1 MPGEPM
7 VIGPFIRGLNNISTA
22 GEAEDT
28 EVVDLVNMEVSLDKS
43 LESRPPITVDAASI
57 TDLTETHRHKVF
69 GTYVIS
75 ETEWYLIVLCPTA
88 GNGQIRALLRG
99 DYNDY
104 VIVHSIS
111 LTLYTEVP
119 ADMVQFK
126 DSLYFIMPPGSTK
139 NGFSWSKTGTYTEI
153 PTMPKALSLVSW
165 KNRLW
170 AGGSPA
176 STTDGD
182 RIWFS
187 SVDKDGLHP
196 DKWEA
201 VNFFDT
207 APGEG
212 GFITGMIPFFN
223 NMIIFKNDGT
233 WRFSYSADPAGG
245 LVEKISG
252 TVGAANKDC
261 IVEFEGLIY
270 CYDQGTIYELV
281 NSSFTPIN
289 IKLKFKPDNESDFAE
304 TEYVTL
310 SVINRRLAVRYR
322 NAMYIYSAE
331 TRTWTQWRSSR
342 GLPYKFFELPKD
354 SGLASSSTYVAAQN
368 SPTYRTRSVDLSN
381 IPIIMDGNHVGLITG
396 HGNTATIS
404 GLTGE
409 ARAKLTGDEQYSC
422 SPGQPLEVSLNV
434 DMTSVTTANIRV
446 RFFLID
452 GAVTLTPIESL
463 SQGANSFT
471 FNTPNNAVYFEVL
484 LTAVPVDDSNSLTVS
499 GLNLARLSGPVPSY
513 LMKMTYEYAADPIP
527 QEIIECNVMTK
538 IYDFGVPS
546 VFKRLF
552 LWGLDV
558 KTVSRIVA
566 TTLLTRQTRLLS
578 FGDLDGQLHSD
589 LATGTWFQPMY
600 MQTDN
605 NRIVDVTDPI
615 AEQTGNNRFFVKLI
629 KGLRFRQIAFNIR
642 MITDGTLN
650 TGPVKLYTITAYVA
664 SKQMVVDKI
673 S

>member
-28 EVVDLVNMEVSLDKS
+28 EVVDLVNMEVSLDRS
-43 LESRPPITVDAASI
+43 LESRPPITVDTASI
-57 TDLTETHRHKVF
+57 TDLTETHRHKIF

-75 ETEWYLIVLCPTA
+75 EIEWYLIVLCPTA
-88 GNGQIRALLRG
+88 GSGQIRALLRG
-99 DYNDY
+99 NYNDY
-104 VIVHSIS
+104 VVIHSIS
-111 LTLYTEVP
+111 QTLYQEVP
-119 ADMVQFK
+119 SDMVQFK
-126 DSLYFIMPPGSTK
+126 DSLYFIMPPGSTR
-139 NGFSWSKTGTYTEI
+139 NGFSWSKTGSYTEI
-153 PTMPKALSLVSW
+153 PAMPKALSLVSW

-170 AGGSPA
+170 AAGSPA
-176 STTDGD
+176 SAVNGD

-201 VNFFDT
+201 INFFDI

-212 GFITGMIPFFN
+212 GFVTGMIPFFN

-233 WRFSYSADPAGG
+233 WRFSYSSDPAGG

-289 IKLKFKPDNESDFAE
+289 IKLKFKPDSESDFAE
-304 TEYVTL
+304 TDYVTL

-331 TRTWTQWRSSR
+331 TRTWSQWRSSR
-342 GLPYKFFELPKD
+342 GLPYKFYELPKD
-354 SGLASSSTYVAAQN
+354 SGLASSSKYVAAQN
-368 SPTYRTRSVDLSN
+368 SPDFRTRGVDLSSVPVDLTGAGQVNKSEN
-381 IPIIMDGNHVGLITG
+381 IV
-396 HGNTATIS
+396 TIS
-404 GLTGE
+404 GLTQKTD
-409 ARAKLTGDEQYSC
+409 AMLTGGEKYSC
-422 SPGQPLEVSLNV
+422 SPGQTIQVNF
-434 DMTSVTTANIRV
+434 DAQMTSITSASVQI
-446 RFFLID
+446 RFFLIN
-452 GAVTLTPIESL
+452 GNSTLSPVRAVIPGTNSLSFSTPNDSIYFEALLTLTPS
-463 SQGANSFT
+463 N
-471 FNTPNNAVYFEVL
+471 
-484 LTAVPVDDSNSLTVS
+484 DSNMVTIDSL
-499 GLNLARLSGPVPSY
+499 GLARLSGKTPSY
-513 LMKMTYEYAADPIP
+513 LLEMSYEYTGNAIP
-527 QEIIECNVMTK
+527 QEIIECNVTTK
-538 IYDFGVPS
+538 IYDFGIPS

-566 TTLLTRQTRLLS
+566 TTLLTRRTRLLS

-589 LATGTWFQPMY
+589 LATGTWYQPMY
-600 MQTDN
+600 METDN
-605 NRIVDVTDPI
+605 NQIIDITDPI